1 MGASAQSD
9 NHYSG
14 KGTVMCESMMEP
26 PHVPCEN
33 SCEGTLFC
41 APNFNDQQNFSFHA
55 DDGTNK
61 VLLLLW
67 KLPILQ
73 FGCKFI
79 ELIKFA
85 NRSCHQGKAMSC
97 VKERYLS
104 FWPQKMLHTANF
116 LHIRPPV
123 WCAGMPIVPGPLTP
137 FGTECQ
143 NYL

>member
-61 VLLLLW
+61 VYT
-67 KLPILQ
+67 IV
-73 FGCKFI
+73 
-79 ELIKFA
+79 
-85 NRSCHQGKAMSC
+85 KAS
-97 VKERYLS
+97 S
-104 FWPQKMLHTANF
+104 IF
-116 LHIRPPV
+116 
-123 WCAGMPIVPGPLTP
+123 
-137 FGTECQ
+137 
-143 NYL
+143 